1 MKNKKNLLGY
11 PKGYLEVDETL
22 LRKLGVNP
30 AVLFAAIIQQARTS
44 EEETFQF
51 EAREI
56 EKMTGIKKKKQ
67 QTAIKTLKDLGLI
80 KCEKKGSALF
90 FKIDNECYCNY
101 KNLVLNDE

>member
-1 MKNKKNLLGY
+1 MKNKVKNLVSY

-51 EAREI
+51 VATHTI
-56 EKMTGIKKKKQ
+56 IVAWVNFGH
-67 QTAIKTLKDLGLI
+67 
-80 KCEKKGSALF
+80 F
-90 FKIDNECYCNY
+90 
-101 KNLVLNDE
+101 